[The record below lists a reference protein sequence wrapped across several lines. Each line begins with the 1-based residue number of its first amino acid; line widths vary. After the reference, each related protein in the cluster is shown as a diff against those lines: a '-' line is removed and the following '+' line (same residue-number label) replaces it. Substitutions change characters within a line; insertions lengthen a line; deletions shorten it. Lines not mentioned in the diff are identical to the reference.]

1 VGCFCVCTPVEV
13 CTFAPTPVEGEQIAV
28 TFVTESQLLEQLVI
42 D

>member
-1 VGCFCVCTPVEV
+1 MFALTPVE
-13 CTFAPTPVEGEQIAV
+13 EEQIAV

>member
-1 VGCFCVCTPVEV
+1 M
-13 CTFAPTPVEGEQIAV
+13 FAPTPVEEEQIAV